1 MSTFA
6 PETYEEARERFKPM
20 KRGNLT
26 RRSDSAGK
34 PLQRTAIARKR
45 PSSTI
50 PYATNSLRARK
61 KKGKKRTKVPTRKK
75 LIKTI
80 DNLVFQIVC
89 LMYPGCVE
97 CGSTEQPTTG
107 HVLSRRSMATRWDF
121 RNVFRQ
127 CWPHNYRA
135 AMTAAGAYHLWYVKK
150 FGIEA
155 FEKLYQD
162 WAKGHKYTRLELQNL
177 VPEFESKLNELQK
190 EQP

>member
-1 MSTFA
+1 MSLQPANFESA
-6 PETYEEARERFKPM
+6 KANFKPM
-20 KRGNLT
+20 KKSRM
-26 RRSDSAGK
+26 RRSSA
-34 PLQRTAIARKR
+34 
-45 PSSTI
+45 I
-50 PYATNSLRARK
+50 PYGTNSLSARK
-61 KKGKKRTKVPTRKK
+61 KKKKSKRAKVPTRKSLVK
-75 LIKTI
+75 KI

-97 CGSTEQPTTG
+97 CGTTEQPTTG

-127 CWPHNYRA
+127 CWPDNYRA

-150 FGIEA
+150 FGVEA

-177 VPEFESKLNELQK
+177 VPEFESKLNELK
-190 EQP
+190 NGEQP